1 MKTSTRRIPLAM
13 AWALLVMT
21 PVAAEEEKK
30 LRFTLGYAVQ
40 TDSNL
45 FRLPEDADTMALLGT
60 RSASDRI
67 DSTSLGLK
75 VLTRQGLQSLKL
87 EASVVD
93 YRYKKFSHLDFT
105 GTNYDLTWLWALTPR
120 LTGSLSS
127 DRTETLNSYTDYQ
140 GYSSRNQRLDTRT
153 QFDIAY
159 EIDGPWRLLA
169 GIARTRQSNQ
179 QALVAGGDFS
189 SQSAEIGVR
198 RVHASGSTLSYSL
211 IASEG
216 RYLNRTLSTQAL
228 LDSRYTQTDN
238 ELRFHGVLGSASQ
251 LDAFLSYFVREHPH
265 FPQRDFSG
273 LNAGASLHWALSG
286 KTTLA
291 MSYARELGAY
301 ATSYSNYSETNRI
314 TLSPVWLM
322 SVKTE
327 LGLRQTW
334 TQVDFRDAPP
344 GGNPNG
350 RKDTGQDTTLFF
362 NWHPREPWTLMA
374 SLQRQT
380 RNSSIAGLDYVSDMA
395 SLSAQYS
402 F

>member
-1 MKTSTRRIPLAM
+1 MQTATFRG
-13 AWALLVMT
+13 LLVMT
-21 PVAAEEEKK
+21 WGLVLVPPVAAEEEKN
-30 LRFTLGYAVQ
+30 LGFRVGYGIQ

-45 FRLPEDADTMALLGT
+45 FRLPAGADTMALLGT

-67 DSTSLGLK
+67 DSTTLGLT
-75 VLTRQGLQSLKL
+75 LHTRQGLQSFKL
-87 EASVVD
+87 DASVVD
-93 YRYKKFSHLDFT
+93 YRYRKFSHLDFT
-105 GTNYDLTWLWALTPR
+105 GTNYELIWLWALTPR
-120 LTGSLSS
+120 LTGNLSS
-127 DRTETLNSYTDYQ
+127 DRKQTLNSYTDYQ
-140 GYSSRNQRLDTRT
+140 GYSSRNERLDTRT

-189 SQSAEIGVR
+189 SQSAQIGVR
-198 RVHASGSTLSYSL
+198 RVHASGSTLSFSV
-211 IASEG
+211 IASDG
-216 RYLNRTLSTQAL
+216 RYLNRTRSSQAL
-228 LDSRYTQTDN
+228 LDDRYTQTDN
-238 ELRFHGVLGSASQ
+238 DLRFHGVLGSASQ
-251 LDAFLSYFVREHPH
+251 LDAYLSYFDREHPH

-273 LNAGASLHWALSG
+273 LNAGASLNWALSG

-301 ATSYSNYSETNRI
+301 ATSYANYSETNRI
-314 TLSPVWLM
+314 TLSPVWRI

-334 TQVDFRDAPP
+334 TQVDFRDAPT
-344 GGNPNG
+344 GGSPNG
-350 RKDTGQDTTLFF
+350 RQDTGQDTTLFF

-380 RNSSIAGLDYVSDMA
+380 RSSSIAGLDYESDMA
-395 SLSAQYS
+395 SVSAQYS